1 MPPVVLD
8 AEAQEETINGKSL
21 ASGVLVCPCC

>member
-1 MPPVVLD
+1 LD